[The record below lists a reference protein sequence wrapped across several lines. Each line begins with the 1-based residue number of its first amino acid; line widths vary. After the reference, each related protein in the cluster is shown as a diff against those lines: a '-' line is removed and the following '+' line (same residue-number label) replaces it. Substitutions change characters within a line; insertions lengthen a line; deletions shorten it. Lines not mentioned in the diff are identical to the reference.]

1 MKKNSKSKVN
11 TAKKA
16 IIEKQYDRPGRP
28 KYSPKFPKSKEWTF
42 TDWMIANDIDTDS
55 ESKTFGKGPLCS
67 MLTLRKAIERD
78 MYFHKKGERIIA
90 ANRTQANPRSI
101 IIAIR
106 GITAESNS
114 KKGLGRRALLF
125 SLRAGKDTAVTAV
138 TKVAKVAKEKTP
150 ISKSQTPTADKLD
163 AIHAILATPEII
175 PSLTIPAVTITPEVV
190 SVVTPAIV
198 AEVTLVQVEVAPEA
212 AAAFETNQAEAT
224 PEAIPVLETNLVN
237 I

>member
-78 MYFHKKGERIIA
+78 MYFHKKGERFSSQDSPA
-90 ANRTQANPRSI
+90 MRSPSRRLSC
-101 IIAIR
+101 R
-106 GITAESNS
+106 G
-114 KKGLGRRALLF
+114 R
-125 SLRAGKDTAVTAV
+125 
-138 TKVAKVAKEKTP
+138 
-150 ISKSQTPTADKLD
+150 
-163 AIHAILATPEII
+163 
-175 PSLTIPAVTITPEVV
+175 
-190 SVVTPAIV
+190 
-198 AEVTLVQVEVAPEA
+198 
-212 AAAFETNQAEAT
+212 
-224 PEAIPVLETNLVN
+224 
-237 I
+237 